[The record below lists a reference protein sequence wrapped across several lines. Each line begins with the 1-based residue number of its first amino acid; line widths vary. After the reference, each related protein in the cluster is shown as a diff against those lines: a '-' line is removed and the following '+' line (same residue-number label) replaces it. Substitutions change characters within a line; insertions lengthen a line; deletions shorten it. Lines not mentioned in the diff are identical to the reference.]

1 MQIPPRRGIL
11 TASNQNRPVKSE
23 NEYDGK
29 QVLKDTNTKTTS
41 TLSTR
46 VKTTTTAVF
55 QKRRPVLNDVSN
67 AKLQQKVQ
75 KPMTFYIR
83 SVATI
88 VLKSTNKGYYI
99 ELLVFF

>member
-75 KPMTFYIR
+75 KPMTFLHSFR
-83 SVATI
+83 GHNCVE
-88 VLKSTNKGYYI
+88 KH
-99 ELLVFF
+99 